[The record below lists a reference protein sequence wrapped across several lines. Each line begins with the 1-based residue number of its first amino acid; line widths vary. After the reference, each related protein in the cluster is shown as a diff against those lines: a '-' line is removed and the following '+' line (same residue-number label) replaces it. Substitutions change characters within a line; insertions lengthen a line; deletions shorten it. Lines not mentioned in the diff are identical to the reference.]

1 MNNLAMGRRGKGGWD
16 YYETLGGGMGAS
28 SDCNGRSAR
37 HSHMT
42 NTLNTPVEVL
52 EMNFPVRLTRYRLRD
67 GVFEDQVAD
76 ALDYKV
82 VTKAVIDL
90 VENGR
95 FLLLEKLVADILAV
109 CSEHPDVT
117 YSRVTVDKPHALRFA
132 DSVSL
137 TLDYR
142 PEQAGSMR
150 LLEKAS

>member
-1 MNNLAMGRRGKGGWD
+1 MPR
-16 YYETLGGGMGAS
+16 AS
-28 SDCNGRSAR
+28 STPRAAG
-37 HSHMT
+37 
-42 NTLNTPVEVL
+42 LPVEAEINVS
-52 EMNFPVRLTRYRLRD
+52 RLRLRTFMGFNEDERRKKQDVVIDLMIRYRLRD

-117 YSRVTVDKPHALRFA
+117 FSRVTVDKPHALRFA

>member
-1 MNNLAMGRRGKGGWD
+1 MSRASTQPRGERIPHEAEINVSRLRLRTFIGFNDDERRKKQD
-16 YYETLGGGMGAS
+16 VVIDL
-28 SDCNGRSAR
+28 
-37 HSHMT
+37 
-42 NTLNTPVEVL
+42 LI
-52 EMNFPVRLTRYRLRD
+52 RYRLRQ
-67 GVFEDQVAD
+67 GVFDDRVAD

-95 FLLLEKLVADILAV
+95 FLLLEKLVADVLAV
-109 CSEHPDVT
+109 CADHPDVT

-137 TLDYR
+137 TLEYR
-142 PEQAGSMR
+142 AEAAGSMR

>member
-1 MNNLAMGRRGKGGWD
+1 MKEPYAMPR
-16 YYETLGGGMGAS
+16 AS
-28 SDCNGRSAR
+28 STQRATD
-37 HSHMT
+37 
-42 NTLNTPVEVL
+42 LPVEAEINVS
-52 EMNFPVRLTRYRLRD
+52 RLRLRTFIGFNEDERRKKQDVVIDLMIRYRLRD

-142 PEQAGSMR
+142 PEKAGSMR

>member
-1 MNNLAMGRRGKGGWD
+1 MKEPYAMPR
-16 YYETLGGGMGAS
+16 AS
-28 SDCNGRSAR
+28 STPRAAG
-37 HSHMT
+37 
-42 NTLNTPVEVL
+42 LPVEAEINVS
-52 EMNFPVRLTRYRLRD
+52 RLRLRTFIGFNEDERRKKQDVVIDLMIRYRLRD

-117 YSRVTVDKPHALRFA
+117 FSRVTVDKPHALRFA

>member
-1 MNNLAMGRRGKGGWD
+1 MHQDSGTTRSGG
-16 YYETLGGGMGAS
+16 S
-28 SDCNGRSAR
+28 
-37 HSHMT
+37 
-42 NTLNTPVEVL
+42 PVEAEINVS
-52 EMNFPVRLTRYRLRD
+52 RLRLRTFIGFNEEERRKKQDVVIDLLIRYRLRD
-67 GVFEDQVAD
+67 GVLDDRVGD

-95 FLLLEKLVADILAV
+95 FLLLEKMVADILAL
-109 CSEHPDVT
+109 CAEHPDVT

-142 PEQAGSMR
+142 PDEAGSMR
-150 LLEKAS
+150 LLEIAS

>member
-1 MNNLAMGRRGKGGWD
+1 MPR
-16 YYETLGGGMGAS
+16 AS
-28 SDCNGRSAR
+28 STPRAAG
-37 HSHMT
+37 
-42 NTLNTPVEVL
+42 LPVEAEINVS
-52 EMNFPVRLTRYRLRD
+52 RLRLRTFIGFNEDERRKKQDVVIDLMIRYRLRD

-117 YSRVTVDKPHALRFA
+117 FSRVTVDKPHALRFA

>member
-1 MNNLAMGRRGKGGWD
+1 MPR
-16 YYETLGGGMGAS
+16 AS
-28 SDCNGRSAR
+28 STPRATG
-37 HSHMT
+37 
-42 NTLNTPVEVL
+42 LPVEAEINVS
-52 EMNFPVRLTRYRLRD
+52 RLRLRTFIGFNEDERRKKQDVVIDLMIRYRLRD

-117 YSRVTVDKPHALRFA
+117 FSRVTVDKPHALRFA

>member
-1 MNNLAMGRRGKGGWD
+1 MPR
-16 YYETLGGGMGAS
+16 AS
-28 SDCNGRSAR
+28 STQRATG
-37 HSHMT
+37 
-42 NTLNTPVEVL
+42 LPVEAEINVS
-52 EMNFPVRLTRYRLRD
+52 RLRLRTFIGFNEDERRKKQDVVIDLMIRYRLRD

-117 YSRVTVDKPHALRFA
+117 FSRVTVDKPHALRFA

>member
-1 MNNLAMGRRGKGGWD
+1 MPQ
-16 YYETLGGGMGAS
+16 S
-28 SDCNGRSAR
+28 SDTNRTDR
-37 HSHMT
+37 HATEAEINVS
-42 NTLNTPVEVL
+42 
-52 EMNFPVRLTRYRLRD
+52 RLRLRTYIGFNEDERRKKQDVVIDLLIRYRLRD
-67 GVFEDQVAD
+67 GVFEDHVDD

-95 FLLLEKLVADILAV
+95 FLLLEKLVADVLAV
-109 CSEHPDVT
+109 CSGHPDVT

-137 TLDYR
+137 TLDWR
-142 PEQAGSMR
+142 PRETGSMR